1 MRIQLTKITLAAILA
16 LAIAFN
22 LTSCD
27 GGKSALVGRW
37 EASEGYSSIDL
48 ELLSD
53 GTGIGDNKAGITWKV
68 EKDRFYMTKSFS
80 GEALSFSYKI
90 SGSVLTL
97 TDDNGDVL
105 KFSKKEKCGD
115 KWYNLA
121 TQSCKGNEIVND
133 TER

>member
-37 EASEGYSSIDL
+37 ELREGYNSMYM
-48 ELLSD
+48 ELLND
-53 GTGIGDNKAGITWKV
+53 GTGILYEYGITWKV
-68 EKDRFYMTKSFS
+68 ENDRLYMTNSN
-80 GEALSFSYKI
+80 GALSFSYEI
-90 SGSVLTL
+90 SGSTL
-97 TDDNGDVL
+97 TADNDGKVL
-105 KFSKKEKCGD
+105 KFNKVKKCGD